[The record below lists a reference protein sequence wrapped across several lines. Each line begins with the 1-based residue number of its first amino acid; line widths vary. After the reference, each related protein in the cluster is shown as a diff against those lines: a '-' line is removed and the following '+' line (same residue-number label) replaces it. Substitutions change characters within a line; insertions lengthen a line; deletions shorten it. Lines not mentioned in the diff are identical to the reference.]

1 MAKQFNSIKKNLG
14 LLDLIPIGKYKGCR
28 VDSIIETDD
37 DYLRFM
43 IQKKILAVDKSVM
56 DAINLKYSLEATAVN
71 AENDK
76 YYSSDN
82 PWYSDDIDD
91 DIPF

>member
-1 MAKQFNSIKKNLG
+1 MAKQFNTIKKGLG

-37 DYLRFM
+37 DYLRYM
-43 IQKKILAVDKSVM
+43 ILQKILVVDKNVT
-56 DAINLKYSLEATAVN
+56 DAINLKYSLEAAAVN

-76 YYSSDN
+76 YYSSTN
-82 PWYSDDIDD
+82 PWYSDDDD

>member
-1 MAKQFNSIKKNLG
+1 MATSFNKLKKNLG

-43 IQKKILAVDKSVM
+43 ILQKILAVDKSVV
-56 DAINLKYSLEATAVN
+56 DAINLKYTLEAAAIN
-71 AENDK
+71 AENDR
-76 YYSSDN
+76 YYSSTN
-82 PWYSDDIDD
+82 HWYSDDIDD